1 MSDSLQPHGLSTPGF
16 PVLHYL
22 LEFAQ
27 IHVHWVGDAISSSAS
42 PLLILP
48 LIFPSIR
55 IFSNE
60 LGLHIKWPKY
70 WSFSISPFNEYS
82 GLIFFRI
89 AWYDL
94 LARVFSSTIVW
105 KHQSFGAQPS
115 LWSNSHLCTWL
126 LGKPWLWHIYFVLR
140 ANLHG
145 LSALPASCF
154 SRIRLWRAGA
164 AHTCVWH
171 IASPWWMLLNA

>member
-1 MSDSLQPHGLSTPGF
+1 MIPSNHPILCR
-16 PVLHYL
+16 
-22 LEFAQ
+22 
-27 IHVHWVGDAISSSAS
+27 
-42 PLLILP
+42 PLLLLP

-55 IFSNE
+55 VFSDE
-60 LGLHIKWPKY
+60 FAPFTAGGQSLGASATASVLPMNIQSWFPI
-70 WSFSISPFNEYS
+70 WLT
-82 GLIFFRI
+82 GLISLLSKELSRPNTTIWNHQFF
-89 AWYDL
+89 L
-94 LARVFSSTIVW
+94 L
-105 KHQSFGAQPS
+105 S
-115 LWSNSHLCTWL
+115 LLYGPTLTFVHDHHTWL